1 MRKITVM
8 THETQICVYCGD
20 TNPADF
26 AGKEHVL
33 PQSFG
38 TFGSKTPTLHCVCD
52 PCNSFFKKELDQ
64 LLARD
69 TLEGITRYKKGRF
82 SREARAQKGLQFSI
96 SENEEAGEFGGVMV
110 KGVDGTT
117 GKLLPPIAQFH
128 ALNITTG
135 QYDKFSKEQIRGLKL
150 PEEVYGKPTERKYRV
165 IAASQEEHDAVVQEL
180 RNAGIP
186 YREKGRFQPPFLQ
199 TEKPG
204 ETIELEV
211 KIEGTI
217 DDAKKRALVKILF
230 NFATY
235 YLGPSE
241 TLKTEWD
248 KARRF
253 VRFGGETLKARV
265 SDKPFWDGQ
274 ETKNLRFEDDSYNL
288 RIENLDG
295 NVVGVIQLFNL
306 LTYEFILAENYSLS
320 AEQEIAYRFTP
331 GQEPQRCV
339 KWPKPNW

>member
-1 MRKITVM
+1 MA
-8 THETQICVYCGD
+8 HETEICVYCGN
-20 TNPADF
+20 TNSADF
-26 AGKEHVL
+26 AGREHVL

-52 PCNSFFKKELDQ
+52 PCNSFFKRELDQ

-82 SREARAQKGLQFSI
+82 SREARAQKGLQFSL
-96 SENEEAGEFGGVMV
+96 SESEEAGEFGGVMI

-128 ALNITTG
+128 ALNVTTG
-135 QYDKFSKEQIRGLKL
+135 RYDKFSKNQIRDLKL
-150 PEEVYGKPTERKYRV
+150 PEEVYGKFTERKYRV
-165 IAASQEEHDAVVQEL
+165 IAASQEEHDAVVEEL
-180 RNAGIP
+180 RNAGIS
-186 YREKGRFQPPFLQ
+186 YREKGRFSPPPFL
-199 TEKPG
+199 ENAKLG

-211 KIEGTI
+211 MIEGTI
-217 DDAKKRALVKILF
+217 DDAKKRSLVKTLF

-241 TLKTEWD
+241 TSKPEWD

-253 VRFGGETLKARV
+253 VRFGGQTLKARV

-274 ETKNLRFEDDSYNL
+274 ETKHFRFDDDSYNL
-288 RIENLDG
+288 RIENLGG

-320 AEQEIAYRFTP
+320 PEQEIAYRFTP
-331 GQEPQRCV
+331 SQGPEPGV
-339 KWPKPNW
+339 KFTKPTW

>member
-1 MRKITVM
+1 MA
-8 THETQICVYCGD
+8 HETQICVYCGN

-26 AGKEHVL
+26 AGREHVL

-38 TFGSKTPTLHCVCD
+38 TFGSQTPTLHCVCD
-52 PCNSFFKKELDQ
+52 PCNSFFKKDLDQ

-82 SREARAQKGLQFSI
+82 SREARVQKGLQI
-96 SENEEAGEFGGVMV
+96 SLSEGEETGDFGGVMLR
-110 KGVDGTT
+110 GVDGTT
-117 GKLLPPIAQFH
+117 GQLLPPIAQFH

-135 QYDKFSKEQIRGLKL
+135 RYDKFSKEQIRDLKL
-150 PEEVYGKPTERKYRV
+150 PEGVYGKSTERKFRV
-165 IAASQEEHDAVVQEL
+165 IAASQEEHNAVVEEL
-180 RNAGIP
+180 RKAGIP
-186 YREKGRFQPPFLQ
+186 YRERGRFSPPFLQ
-199 TEKPG
+199 NAKPG

-211 KIEGTI
+211 TIEGTI
-217 DDAKKRALVKILF
+217 DDAKKRSLVKIVF

-241 TLKTEWD
+241 TSKPEWD

-253 VRFGGETLKARV
+253 VRFGSETLKARV

-274 ETKNLRFEDDSYNL
+274 ETKSLRFEDDSYNL

-306 LTYEFILAENYSLS
+306 FTYEFILAENYSLCP
-320 AEQEIAYRFTP
+320 EQEIAYRFTP
-331 GQEPQRCV
+331 GQEPERGIRLT
-339 KWPKPNW
+339 KLTR